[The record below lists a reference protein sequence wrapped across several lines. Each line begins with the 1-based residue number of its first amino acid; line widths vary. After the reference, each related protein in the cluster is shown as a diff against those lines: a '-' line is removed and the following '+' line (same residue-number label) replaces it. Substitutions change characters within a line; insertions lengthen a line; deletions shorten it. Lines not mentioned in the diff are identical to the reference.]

1 MRRSTNSMGNPN
13 LKVKGFDFWIFCKKK
28 LCQNMLDRGSMYS
41 VAGTTL
47 LTILF
52 LSLSVMI
59 TLYYTTVQGSA
70 DVVI

>member
-1 MRRSTNSMGNPN
+1 
-13 LKVKGFDFWIFCKKK
+13 
-28 LCQNMLDRGSMYS
+28 MLDRGSMYS